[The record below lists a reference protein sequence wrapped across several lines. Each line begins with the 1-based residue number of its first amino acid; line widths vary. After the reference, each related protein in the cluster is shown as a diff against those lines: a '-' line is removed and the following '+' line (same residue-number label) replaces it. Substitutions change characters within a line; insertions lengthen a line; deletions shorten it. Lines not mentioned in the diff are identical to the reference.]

1 MSVKVLTAREAADL
15 IPNGVNLATNGF
27 IGASFPE
34 EIAIAIEQR
43 FLETGAPNDL
53 TLLFCA
59 AQGDSKDKG
68 LNHFAHDGMVRR
80 AIGGHWGLA
89 PKLGKMVA
97 DNKIIAYDF
106 PQGVTAHM
114 FRDAAAHKP
123 GTLTHVGLGTFVDP
137 RLMGGKLNE
146 LTRQQ
151 EDLVELMEAKSISSI
166 KTSRSTSLSFPAH
179 MPMKT
184 AISPWS
190 ILALRQKRWSWR
202 RRARTPAV
210 PWSHR

>member
-68 LNHFAHDGMVRR
+68 LNHFAHDAAPSVATGALPRNSARWLPTIRSSRMISLRVLPRICSVMRR
-80 AIGGHWGLA
+80 
-89 PKLGKMVA
+89 
-97 DNKIIAYDF
+97 
-106 PQGVTAHM
+106 
-114 FRDAAAHKP
+114 
-123 GTLTHVGLGTFVDP
+123 LT
-137 RLMGGKLNE
+137 
-146 LTRQQ
+146 
-151 EDLVELMEAKSISSI
+151 
-166 KTSRSTSLSFPAH
+166 
-179 MPMKT
+179 
-184 AISPWS
+184 SPV
-190 ILALRQKRWSWR
+190 L
-202 RRARTPAV
+202 
-210 PWSHR
+210 

>member
-68 LNHFAHDGMVRR
+68 LNHFAHDGMAVS
-80 AIGGHWGLA
+80 
-89 PKLGKMVA
+89 
-97 DNKIIAYDF
+97 Y
-106 PQGVTAHM
+106 
-114 FRDAAAHKP
+114 
-123 GTLTHVGLGTFVDP
+123 TH
-137 RLMGGKLNE
+137 
-146 LTRQQ
+146 
-151 EDLVELMEAKSISSI
+151 
-166 KTSRSTSLSFPAH
+166 
-179 MPMKT
+179 
-184 AISPWS
+184 
-190 ILALRQKRWSWR
+190 LAL
-202 RRARTPAV
+202 
-210 PWSHR
+210 

>member
-1 MSVKVLTAREAADL
+1 MSVKVLTAREKPAHL

-80 AIGGHWGLA
+80 AIGGHGALPRNSARWL
-89 PKLGKMVA
+89 PTIRSSRMISLRVLPRICSVM
-97 DNKIIAYDF
+97 
-106 PQGVTAHM
+106 
-114 FRDAAAHKP
+114 RR
-123 GTLTHVGLGTFVDP
+123 LT
-137 RLMGGKLNE
+137 
-146 LTRQQ
+146 
-151 EDLVELMEAKSISSI
+151 
-166 KTSRSTSLSFPAH
+166 
-179 MPMKT
+179 
-184 AISPWS
+184 SPV
-190 ILALRQKRWSWR
+190 L
-202 RRARTPAV
+202 
-210 PWSHR
+210 